1 MFLLSITSIISGLVK
16 EYGYIGLFAL
26 MVLESASL
34 PVPSEVVLPV
44 AGLLVAKNLMNA
56 YVALAAALAGG
67 MVGIAIDYYIAYFL
81 GKEVVYKHLGLFH
94 IDRKRLDDF
103 DRWFEKN
110 GPFAVFIMRL
120 LPVLRGLVS
129 FPAGFAG
136 MSKKKFFAYSLVGS
150 VIWDVVLMEFGYYA
164 LSISNSYR
172 ILAYIA
178 GLGILL
184 YAIYA
189 IAMKKIRKKS

>member
-67 MVGIAIDYYIAYFL
+67 MVGI
-81 GKEVVYKHLGLFH
+81 
-94 IDRKRLDDF
+94 
-103 DRWFEKN
+103 
-110 GPFAVFIMRL
+110 
-120 LPVLRGLVS
+120 
-129 FPAGFAG
+129 
-136 MSKKKFFAYSLVGS
+136 
-150 VIWDVVLMEFGYYA
+150 GY
-164 LSISNSYR
+164 
-172 ILAYIA
+172 
-178 GLGILL
+178 
-184 YAIYA
+184 
-189 IAMKKIRKKS
+189 